1 MFPSSVNSTTMD
13 NNTGQAQQSQSSTN
27 CKNSVCMFFGSAGT
41 EGYCSVC
48 FKDVQKKREKQQQAA
63 ASNNNN
69 NSSSQQQQSSSS
81 APPPPPSSS
90 TENNN
95 INTHVSPSSS
105 SSVVTNNNTIPIA
118 SLSATSQEQQQQQQQ
133 TNLTPPISIS
143 NSQQNVSSPI
153 TISSTKR
160 LRNDD
165 SINTVASLQS
175 PGTPDSRI
183 GTPGSP
189 SKPKKRK
196 CGVCKKKI
204 GLTGFTCRCGGL
216 YCPIHRYGDKH
227 NCQYDYATEERNKL
241 RKDNPVVQDEKIQ
254 KI

>member
-1 MFPSSVNSTTMD
+1 MD

-27 CKNSVCMFFGSAGT
+27 CKNSVCMFFGSGAT

-48 FKDVQKKREKQQQAA
+48 FKDLQKKREKEQQQAA
-63 ASNNNN
+63 SSNNN
-69 NSSSQQQQSSSS
+69 NSSPQQQQSSSS
-81 APPPPPSSS
+81 APPPPSS

-95 INTHVSPSSS
+95 TQSPS
-105 SSVVTNNNTIPIA
+105 SSVVTVNNNNTIPT
-118 SLSATSQEQQQQQQQ
+118 ATSQEQQKQKQQ
-133 TNLTPPISIS
+133 TNLTPPTSIS

-165 SINTVASLQS
+165 SINTVASLQT
-175 PGTPDSRI
+175 PGTPDSCI
-183 GTPGSP
+183 GTPSSP
-189 SKPKKRK
+189 SKPKKRR

-204 GLTGFTCRCGGL
+204 GLTGFECRCGGL
-216 YCPIHRYGDKH
+216 YCPIHRYADKH

-241 RKDNPVVQDEKIQ
+241 RKDNPVVQDDKIQ

>member
-1 MFPSSVNSTTMD
+1 MFPSSVNSTKMD

-27 CKNSVCMFFGSAGT
+27 CKNSVCMFFGSGAT

-48 FKDVQKKREKQQQAA
+48 FKDVQKKREKQQQQAA
-63 ASNNNN
+63 ASNN
-69 NSSSQQQQSSSS
+69 NSSSQQQQSSS
-81 APPPPPSSS
+81 APPPPPPSSS

-105 SSVVTNNNTIPIA
+105 SVVNNNNTIPIA
-118 SLSATSQEQQQQQQQ
+118 TTAPLSATSQEQQQQQQ

-160 LRNDD
+160 LRNND
-165 SINTVASLQS
+165 SINTVASLQT
-175 PGTPDSRI
+175 PGTPDSCI

-241 RKDNPVVQDEKIQ
+241 RKDNPVVQDDKIQ